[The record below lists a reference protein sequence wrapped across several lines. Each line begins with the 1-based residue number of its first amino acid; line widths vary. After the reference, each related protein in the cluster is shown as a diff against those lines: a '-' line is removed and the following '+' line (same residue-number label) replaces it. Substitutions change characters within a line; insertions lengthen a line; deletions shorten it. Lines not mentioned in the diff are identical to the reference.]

1 MQWIP
6 AHALMPSNRRFVAPV
21 QSFFLLLQH
30 LQRTTI
36 LEKKCLKRNCK
47 KFRRRAIIPRGGV
60 GFLSG
65 NAMSGA
71 TSAGQ
76 LCSRIITRSQAPAGR
91 TERRRAGDDHSGF
104 FIVERE
110 KCESPLLHFQA
121 SEDIKGFTTLYF
133 IRHSTISIICQ
144 YRYPDRSRVS
154 TISFLCFSKYATH
167 FRDSSERR
175 AVISGIFSGT
185 FMRASVFMRNCF

>member
-30 LQRTTI
+30 LQRTTL

-65 NAMSGA
+65 NPMKGA
-71 TSAGQ
+71 TSSG
-76 LCSRIITRSQAPAGR
+76 LFFSLVISLSQAPAGR
-91 TERRRAGDDHSGF
+91 TERRRAGDDPSGF

-110 KCESPLLHFQA
+110 K
-121 SEDIKGFTTLYF
+121 
-133 IRHSTISIICQ
+133 
-144 YRYPDRSRVS
+144 
-154 TISFLCFSKYATH
+154 
-167 FRDSSERR
+167 
-175 AVISGIFSGT
+175 
-185 FMRASVFMRNCF
+185 